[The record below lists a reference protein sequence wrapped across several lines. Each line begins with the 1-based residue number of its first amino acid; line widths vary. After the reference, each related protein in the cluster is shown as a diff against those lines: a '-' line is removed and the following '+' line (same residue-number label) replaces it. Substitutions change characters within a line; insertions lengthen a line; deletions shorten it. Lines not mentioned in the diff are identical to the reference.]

1 MDFEKLVNFLIEK
14 GLVLNYTDH
23 ENICTINAFK
33 SDSQDYLVSFDYRK
47 VNNVLTLEKA
57 YCREKWELTK
67 DDGLEVTTCG
77 DSLVIFSKTSRT
89 CKEVIV

>member
-14 GLVLNYTDH
+14 GLALNYTDH
-23 ENICTINAFK
+23 ENIRTINAFK

-57 YCREKWELTK
+57 YCRGKWELTK

>member
-14 GLVLNYTDH
+14 GLALNYTDH
-23 ENICTINAFK
+23 ENIRTINAFK

-47 VNNVLTLEKA
+47 TKDALTLEKA
-57 YCREKWELTK
+57 YCRGKWELTK
-67 DDGLEVTTCG
+67 DDGLEVTTCAN
-77 DSLVIFSKTSRT
+77 SLVIFSKISRT